1 MRNEEQNIEKSQRN
15 EVLPCVS
22 GTFSEDDC
30 KNLIYYG
37 KLKDGSVKL
46 DEGAKHLDYFL
57 TSIFDS
63 TDIKTRFNV
72 IEAEKMFWDR
82 IRALANYR

>member
-1 MRNEEQNIEKSQRN
+1 MNDERGIEKDKSN
-15 EVLPCVS
+15 GVLPYVS
-22 GTFSEDDC
+22 GSFSVEDC

-46 DEGAKHLDYFL
+46 DEGTKHLDYFL

-63 TDIKTRFNV
+63 NYLKTRFKV